1 MKTKYIIN
9 PSFRFHTWCLVVEWH
24 EVPYNILQSESQ
36 YPCEGRSIYAKGKQ
50 CQVMA
55 QTNEKKIDF
64 YYHPETVF
72 ENRNVQAWLR
82 NIIKNSVLAI
92 ADIELPKRLHYWE
105 KEKNLYAKQVI
116 VKKLK
121 RRNIWGQCSIYKQIF
136 LPPKLVVFPL
146 ELVDEVMLHEMTH
159 LKYMHHRKQFWD
171 YFSLLLGKD
180 AKLYK
185 IKENEFFTKYDDK
198 IEFLLK

>member
-1 MKTKYIIN
+1 MTQ
-9 PSFRFHTWCLVVEWH
+9 VE
-24 EVPYNILQSESQ
+24 S
-36 YPCEGRSIYAKGKQ
+36 
-50 CQVMA
+50 
-55 QTNEKKIDF
+55 
-64 YYHPETVF
+64 
-72 ENRNVQAWLR
+72 
-82 NIIKNSVLAI
+82 IIKQLQQVLFV
-92 ADIELPKRLHYWE
+92 ER
-105 KEKNLYAKQVI
+105 I

-136 LPPKLVVFPL
+136 LPRKLVVFPL

-185 IKENEFFTKYDDK
+185 IKENEFSPNTMT
-198 IEFLLK
+198 

>member
-82 NIIKNSVLAI
+82 NIIKNSVLQLQI
-92 ADIELPKRLHYWE
+92 SNSPKGCTTGRKRKIYMPSRSLS
-105 KEKNLYAKQVI
+105 KNL
-116 VKKLK
+116 
-121 RRNIWGQCSIYKQIF
+121 REGIYGGNA
-136 LPPKLVVFPL
+136 LS
-146 ELVDEVMLHEMTH
+146 TN
-159 LKYMHHRKQFWD
+159 R
-171 YFSLLLGKD
+171 YFCHPSLL
-180 AKLYK
+180 
-185 IKENEFFTKYDDK
+185 FFHWNW
-198 IEFLLK
+198 

>member
-1 MKTKYIIN
+1 MTQ
-9 PSFRFHTWCLVVEWH
+9 VE
-24 EVPYNILQSESQ
+24 S
-36 YPCEGRSIYAKGKQ
+36 
-50 CQVMA
+50 
-55 QTNEKKIDF
+55 
-64 YYHPETVF
+64 
-72 ENRNVQAWLR
+72 
-82 NIIKNSVLAI
+82 IIKQLQQVLFV
-92 ADIELPKRLHYWE
+92 ER
-105 KEKNLYAKQVI
+105 I

-159 LKYMHHRKQFWD
+159 QKYMHHRKQFWD

-185 IKENEFFTKYDDK
+185 IKENEFFTKYDDM

>member
-55 QTNEKKIDF
+55 QTNENKIDF
-64 YYHPETVF
+64 YYHLETVF

-82 NIIKNSVLAI
+82 NIIKNINPAKRNVL
-92 ADIELPKRLHYWE
+92 DLKNETCKNREKRNVLKFRTHDT
-105 KEKNLYAKQVI
+105 LKQ
-116 VKKLK
+116 
-121 RRNIWGQCSIYKQIF
+121 
-136 LPPKLVVFPL
+136 
-146 ELVDEVMLHEMTH
+146 
-159 LKYMHHRKQFWD
+159 
-171 YFSLLLGKD
+171 
-180 AKLYK
+180 
-185 IKENEFFTKYDDK
+185 
-198 IEFLLK
+198 